1 MSDELVIRGSLEESS
16 LPELLRSVTRSRET
30 GVLTC
35 EIYEYQKAIY
45 ILDGQIIFAS
55 SNNTDDRLGESLLRN
70 DRVPLR
76 PLMIASKMVKPGKR
90 LGSILVNMNVLT
102 PEELV
107 EGVRNQVRDIIHSLF
122 RVTKGQYELALRDV
136 NTHEMILLNM
146 STEDIIFDGVK
157 SIHSW
162 SRISKGIGTLQHKM
176 APSEEASKLILNLS
190 LEPEEQHLFSL
201 CEKGQ
206 FTIEEICT
214 MSYMSNFETCKHLW
228 AFMMVGVLESV
239 EPQEMKDQP
248 TIISPRIVSADKE
261 YEFHDLVENYN
272 SLFSHI
278 YDYAFERVEDQAE
291 ALASKAMDQVKAGA
305 PDLLRNLKLDT
316 YGRLDSDSLM
326 RNIPVIDE
334 DGKMEVVAGTLEEI
348 LYALLYE
355 VGSYFG
361 PDHQQKL
368 LAEIQSLRKK

>member
-1 MSDELVIRGSLEESS
+1 MSDELIIRGSLEESS

-35 EIYEYQKAIY
+35 EMYEYQKAIY

-55 SNNTDDRLGESLLRN
+55 SSNTDDRLGESLLRN
-70 DRVPLR
+70 DRIPLR

-90 LGSILVNMNVLT
+90 LGSILVNMNVIT

-122 RVTKGQYELALRDV
+122 RVTKGQYELALKDV

-157 SIHSW
+157 SINSW
-162 SRISKGIGTLQHKM
+162 TRILKGIGTIQHKM
-176 APSEEASKLILNLS
+176 IPSEEASKLILNLTLDS
-190 LEPEEQHLFSL
+190 EEQHLFSL

-206 FTIEEICT
+206 FSIEEICT
-214 MSYMSNFETCKHLW
+214 MSYMSNFDTCKHLW
-228 AFMMVGVLESV
+228 AFMMVGVLDSV
-239 EPQEMKDQP
+239 EPQDQKDQP
-248 TIISPRIVSADKE
+248 TIIAKVISADME

-272 SLFSHI
+272 SLFSHV

-291 ALASKAMDQVKAGA
+291 AIATKAMDQVKLSS

-326 RNIPVIDE
+326 RNIPVIE
-334 DGKMEVVAGTLEEI
+334 ADGKMEVVAGTLEEI

-355 VGSYFG
+355 VGSFFG
-361 PDHQQKL
+361 QDHQKKL
-368 LAEIQSLRKK
+368 TDEIQTLRRK

>member
-1 MSDELVIRGSLEESS
+1 MSDELIIRGSLEESS

-35 EIYEYQKAIY
+35 EMYEYQKAIY

-55 SNNTDDRLGESLLRN
+55 SSNTDDRLGESLLRN
-70 DRVPLR
+70 DRIPLR

-90 LGSILVNMNVLT
+90 LGSILVNMNVIT

-122 RVTKGQYELALRDV
+122 RVTKGQYELALKDV

-157 SIHSW
+157 SINSW
-162 SRISKGIGTLQHKM
+162 TRILKGIGTIQHKM
-176 APSEEASKLILNLS
+176 IPSEEASKLILNLTLDS
-190 LEPEEQHLFSL
+190 EEQHLFSL

-206 FTIEEICT
+206 FSIEEICT
-214 MSYMSNFETCKHLW
+214 MSYMSNFDTCKHLW
-228 AFMMVGVLESV
+228 AFMMVGVLDSV
-239 EPQEMKDQP
+239 EPQDQKDQP
-248 TIISPRIVSADKE
+248 TIIAKVISADME

-272 SLFSHI
+272 SLFSHV

-291 ALASKAMDQVKAGA
+291 AIATKAMDQVKLSA

-316 YGRLDSDSLM
+316 YGRLDSDSD
-326 RNIPVIDE
+326 R
-334 DGKMEVVAGTLEEI
+334 KSVV
-348 LYALLYE
+348 
-355 VGSYFG
+355 
-361 PDHQQKL
+361 
-368 LAEIQSLRKK
+368 

>member
-30 GVLTC
+30 GVLIC

-55 SNNTDDRLGESLLRN
+55 SSNTDDRLGESLLRN
-70 DRVPLR
+70 DRIPLR
-76 PLMIASKMVKPGKR
+76 PLTIASKMVKPGKR
-90 LGSILVNMNVLT
+90 LGSILVGMNVLT

-107 EGVRNQVRDIIHSLF
+107 EGVRNQVKDIIHSLF
-122 RVTKGQYELALRDV
+122 KVTKGQYELALKDV

-157 SIHSW
+157 SINSW
-162 SRISKGIGTLQHKM
+162 SRILKGIGSIQHKM
-176 APSEEASKLILNLS
+176 VPSAEASKLILNLT

-228 AFMMVGVLESV
+228 AFMMVGILDSI
-239 EPQEMKDQP
+239 EPEEMKDQP
-248 TIISPRIVSADKE
+248 TIIAAKVLPADLE

-272 SLFSHI
+272 NLFSHI

-291 ALASKAMDQVKAGA
+291 ALATKAMEQVKPSA

-326 RNIPVIDE
+326 RNIPAIE
-334 DGKMEVVAGTLEEI
+334 EKGKMETVAGTLEEI
-348 LYALLYE
+348 LYALLFE
-355 VGSYFG
+355 VGSFFG
-361 PDHQQKL
+361 AEHQKKL
-368 LAEIQSLRKK
+368 TDEIQTLRRK

>member
-1 MSDELVIRGSLEESS
+1 LSDELIIRGTLEESS

-30 GVLTC
+30 GVLNC

-55 SNNTDDRLGESLLRN
+55 SNNADDRLGESLLRN
-70 DRVPLR
+70 DRIPLR
-76 PLMIASKMVKPGKR
+76 PLQIASKMVKPGKR

-107 EGVRNQVRDIIHSLF
+107 EGVRNQVKDIIHSLF
-122 RVTKGQYELALRDV
+122 KVTKGQYELALRDV

-157 SIHSW
+157 SINSW
-162 SRISKGIGTLQHKM
+162 TRISKGIGTLQHKM
-176 APSEEASKLILNLS
+176 VPSAEAAKLILNLS
-190 LEPEEQHLFSL
+190 LETEEQHLFSL

-272 SLFSHI
+272 SLYSHI

-291 ALASKAMDQVKAGA
+291 AIATKAMDQVKVSA

-334 DGKMEVVAGTLEEI
+334 DGKMEDVAGTLEEI

-368 LAEIQSLRKK
+368 LAEIQSLKKK

>member
-1 MSDELVIRGSLEESS
+1 MSDELIIRGSLEESS

-107 EGVRNQVRDIIHSLF
+107 EGVRNQVKDIIHSLF
-122 RVTKGQYELALRDV
+122 KVTKGQYELALRDV

-157 SIHSW
+157 SINSW
-162 SRISKGIGTLQHKM
+162 TRISKGIGTIQHKM
-176 APSEEASKLILNLS
+176 IPSEEASKLILNLT
-190 LEPEEQHLFSL
+190 LDPEEQHLFSL

-228 AFMMVGVLESV
+228 AFMMVGILDSV
-239 EPQEMKDQP
+239 EPQDQKDQP
-248 TIISPRIVSADKE
+248 TIIAKVISADTE

-291 ALASKAMDQVKAGA
+291 EIATKAMEQVKVSA

-326 RNIPVIDE
+326 RNIPIIQE

-355 VGSYFG
+355 VGSFFG
-361 PDHQQKL
+361 PDHQKKL
-368 LAEIQSLRKK
+368 TDEIQTLRRK